1 MGRSILCMIDQRLV
15 GGAPRFYARGISAF
29 WAKTSNGYLWVRLS
43 MSRLEDDAK
52 KDHVLSKSFNLLRH
66 GVSTGDES
74 GPSAPL
80 AVPPPESLA
89 QETKRLKLQETLGGC
104 HGRGCCWVCSFW
116 WGGLEKRQQ
125 VAEEVTTS
133 LR

>member
-1 MGRSILCMIDQRLV
+1 MFKTHYFLCCKPPGL
-15 GGAPRFYARGISAF
+15 
-29 WAKTSNGYLWVRLS
+29 RLS

-52 KDHVLSKSFNLLRH
+52 KDHVLSQSFKLLRH

-74 GPSAPL
+74 GPSAL

-104 HGRGCCWVCSFW
+104 NGRGCCWVCSFW
-116 WGGLEKRQQ
+116 WGDGQLQN
-125 VAEEVTTS
+125 VTRTAPA
-133 LR
+133 LD